1 MLCLFGTLSHRVG
14 PLQIS
19 IIIVVRDREPRMTT
33 LIFTQLLN
41 SVIHFNGGS
50 FIPKGG
56 HRPCKCIPICFLSF
70 LFKFIKIYNFLFLIG
85 SREVIQICYRSNS
98 FLLSFLLFLFFY
110 VLLEFTIFHLWW
122 PKGVYPNS
130 LWNLFSFFSFFF
142 FIYIIFIFIK
152 ISNFPFL
159 VTQGS

>member
-1 MLCLFGTLSHRVG
+1 
-14 PLQIS
+14 
-19 IIIVVRDREPRMTT
+19 MTT

-98 FLLSFLLFLFFY
+98 FLLSFLLFF
-110 VLLEFTIFHLWW
+110 IFLCFIRIYNF
-122 PKGVYPNS
+122 PS
-130 LWNLFSFFSFFF
+130 LMAQGSLSKFIMEPIFFF
-142 FIYIIFIFIK
+142 FFFLFYIYYIYFHQNLQFSIFGDSRELIQICLRMLLLLFAHWRWTSKLI
-152 ISNFPFL
+152 L
-159 VTQGS
+159 L